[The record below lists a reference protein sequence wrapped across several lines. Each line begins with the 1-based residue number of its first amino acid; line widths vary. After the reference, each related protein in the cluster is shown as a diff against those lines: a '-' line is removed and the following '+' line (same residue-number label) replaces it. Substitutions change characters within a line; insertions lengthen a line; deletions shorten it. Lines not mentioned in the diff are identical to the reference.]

1 MSWFCSVCEKSFSRK
16 DSMQRHVMSKHRNA
30 GITQF
35 QTVPTV
41 FSQKCQRFRFEHPFT
56 SMIAGMTGSGKTAW
70 VRSLLQQASETIY
83 PPPERIVWCY
93 SQWQPAY
100 TQMLVAMPHIE
111 FVKGIPTA
119 LEQDSYF
126 DVNKRNLIVFDDQ
139 MIDAS
144 KDKRIVNL
152 FTCGSHHRNLS
163 VIYIVQDLFHQG
175 KGNRSIG
182 LNSHYLVL
190 FKNSRDKLQILTLA
204 YQMYPRQT
212 DFFLNQYEEAV
223 KRLLLLILLFFHS
236 PPAPPPN
243 SIVFYPSP
251 TRFVFFST
259 RFYKRLPTA
268 ILNSFCSN
276 VSCSEQQSWFSSAV
290 S

>member
-1 MSWFCSVCEKSFSRK
+1 
-16 DSMQRHVMSKHRNA
+16 
-30 GITQF
+30 
-35 QTVPTV
+35 
-41 FSQKCQRFRFEHPFT
+41 
-56 SMIAGMTGSGKTAW
+56 
-70 VRSLLQQASETIY
+70 
-83 PPPERIVWCY
+83 
-93 SQWQPAY
+93 
-100 TQMLVAMPHIE
+100 
-111 FVKGIPTA
+111 
-119 LEQDSYF
+119 
-126 DVNKRNLIVFDDQ
+126 

-152 FTCGSHHRNLS
+152 FNCGSHHRNLS

-190 FKNSRDKLQILTLA
+190 LKNSRDKLQILTLA

-223 KRLLLLILLFFHS
+223 KRLLLLILLFFPS

-251 TRFVFFST
+251 TRFVFSPLDSI
-259 RFYKRLPTA
+259 KDCQLPSLIHFVA
-268 ILNSFCSN
+268 MSRVVNNNRGFPQLLADCPAYQRQFL
-276 VSCSEQQSWFSSAV
+276 
-290 S
+290 